1 MKVNFTTIA
10 NYPAPLRLGIFIIFL
25 LLVWLP
31 LAIPLYFLLKND
43 PNLTT
48 IVTMGTLYLEFV
60 GLLFIWN
67 QTVYNISNWW
77 QVYGLVFTRKN
88 GIELLNGLSIG
99 LLFTFSLF
107 SLEAILGWVNF
118 VQPSAS
124 LIRIVFEGLLSALGI
139 GLAEELFFRGWLLE
153 ELKRD
158 YSPKIVIFSN
168 AIIFATL
175 HFLKPLEEI
184 IRTFPQFPALVLLGL
199 TLVLAKWGQG
209 NRLGI
214 CIGLHGGLVW
224 GYYILNVGKL
234 LNYTGKV
241 SPLMTGIDNNPIAGV
256 MGLIFLGILS
266 ICMGKKTNFLAIND
280 KK

>member
-1 MKVNFTTIA
+1 LKVNFTTIE
-10 NYPAPLRLGIFIIFL
+10 NYPAPLRLGIFIFCL
-25 LLVWLP
+25 LLLWLP
-31 LAIPLYFLLKND
+31 LAIPLYLLLKDD

-48 IVTMGTLYLEFV
+48 IVTMGVLYLEFV

-67 QTVYNISNWW
+67 KNVYKISHWW
-77 QVYGLVFTRKN
+77 RVYGLVFTRKN
-88 GIELLNGLSIG
+88 GIELINGLSIG

-107 SLEAILGWVNF
+107 IVEAILGWVTF
-118 VQPSAS
+118 SPPSDS
-124 LIRIVFEGLLSALGI
+124 LILVVFQGLLSALGI

-158 YSPKIVIFSN
+158 YSPKIALLAN
-168 AIIFATL
+168 AITFATL
-175 HFLKPLEEI
+175 HFLKPIAEV

-199 TLVLAKWGQG
+199 TLVWSKWGHG

-234 LNYTGKV
+234 LNYTEV
-241 SPLMTGIDNNPIAGV
+241 VPSWITGIDHNPIAGV
-256 MGLIFLGILS
+256 MGLLFLGILGFLMKRRSSS
-266 ICMGKKTNFLAIND
+266 IS
-280 KK
+280 